1 MDADQAL
8 VSSIGENA
16 VNAIGRDVLNGL
28 SVTLDP
34 NSGSVIFDITLHN
47 PDRAMRHRAIARVMD
62 RVYPI
67 FEDDDVSFSFL
78 FSDHVDK
85 NGASAEQGAYA
96 YAYV

>member
-16 VNAIGRDVLNGL
+16 VNAIGRDVLSGL

-34 NSGSVIFDITLHN
+34 DSGSVVFNVALYN

-62 RVYPI
+62 NVYPI
-67 FEDDDVSFSFL
+67 FEDDGV
-78 FSDHVDK
+78 
-85 NGASAEQGAYA
+85 ASGS
-96 YAYV
+96 VGTRT